1 MSVAQPAPAVRPRV
15 RPAMPPRLLFGRSL
29 QIVGLFILPIALVV
43 GMTEPDAMYR
53 ELGLLAFGAA
63 LFLLGRRIE
72 PPR

>member
-1 MSVAQPAPAVRPRV
+1 
-15 RPAMPPRLLFGRSL
+15 MPLRSILAKSL

-53 ELGLLAFGAA
+53 ELGLLAFGAF

-72 PPR
+72 RRVE